1 MEMNK
6 TIIQAHNVHAHY
18 KTSISNGRNVQ
29 IADEPFE
36 NGGQD
41 LGFSPTDLLC
51 ASLAACTSITLRMYA
66 DRKEMSVDEI
76 HVDIWFEED
85 KELGITKLKRKIGL
99 TGNITEEQRTRLLQI
114 ADKCHVHKILTQ
126 PIQITSEWL

>member
-1 MEMNK
+1 MEITK
-6 TIIQAHNVHAHY
+6 ATIQAHNVNAHY

-51 ASLAACTSITLRMYA
+51 ASLAACTTITLRMYA
-66 DRKEMSVDEI
+66 NRKEMSLDEI
-76 HVDIWFEED
+76 QVDIWFDED
-85 KELGITKLKRKIGL
+85 KEQGITKLHRKIEIKGD
-99 TGNITEEQRTRLLQI
+99 ISEEQKTRLLQI
-114 ADKCHVHKILTQ
+114 ADKCHIHKVLSH
-126 PIQITSEWL
+126 PIQITSEMV

>member
-1 MEMNK
+1 MEITK
-6 TIIQAHNVHAHY
+6 ATIQAHNVNAHY

-29 IADEPFE
+29 ISDEPFE

-85 KELGITKLKRKIGL
+85 KELGITKLNRKIGL

-114 ADKCHVHKILTQ
+114 ADKCHVHKILTH